1 MKDVTHVIKSPEIP
15 ILHVDGLSNSVCGI
29 VYREV
34 TVVILES
41 VVDNVFS
48 KVWKVRDE
56 KCKV

>member
-1 MKDVTHVIKSPEIP
+1 MKNVTHVIKSPEIP

-48 KVWKVRDE
+48 KVREGKR
-56 KCKV
+56 